1 VALLLRRR
9 LRPRSP
15 LVARLAV
22 LCRQNHRPSRRLI
35 RRRIRSCWVACSQ
48 NRHRCR
54 CRSPLRR
61 LRRPNS
67 CVGLVLA
74 GAPLRADSGSPGSAW
89 TAPRADPV
97 LGLGSAQEDSIAA
110 PGSPAEEARDGSA
123 AAEGVSVAA
132 PCFGLPPKKI
142 RMAAPRFGP
151 RSRSLR
157 YSGQRS
163 RSLRYPGWGICGS
176 RGRKS
181 LPRCP
186 GYPSRAASCSPAGSR
201 RPPGCPTSSAACPPR
216 ECWLLLAGL
225 ASRAP
230 AAPISSLP
238 ARAVACCPRADRPR

>member
-1 VALLLRRR
+1 MALLLRRR

-15 LVARLAV
+15 LVARFAV
-22 LCRQNHRPSRRLI
+22 LCRQNHRPSRRLT

-110 PGSPAEEARDGSA
+110 PGSPAEEARDGSVA
-123 AAEGVSVAA
+123 AVGVSVAA
-132 PCFGLPPKKI
+132 PCFGL
-142 RMAAPRFGP
+142 

-157 YSGQRS
+157 YSDQRS
-163 RSLRYPGWGICGS
+163 RSLRYPGWGISGS
-176 RGRKS
+176 RGRRS

-186 GYPSRAASCSPAGSR
+186 GYPSRAASCSPVESR
-201 RPPGCPTSSAACPPR
+201 RPPGCPTSSAALPPA

-225 ASRAP
+225 AFRAP

-238 ARAVACCPRADRPR
+238 ARAVACRPRADRPR

>member
-1 VALLLRRR
+1 MALLRRR
-9 LRPRSP
+9 LRLRSP

-22 LCRQNHRPSRRLI
+22 LCRPSHRPSRRLI
-35 RRRIRSCWVACSQ
+35 RRRIRFCWVACSRD
-48 NRHRCR
+48 RHRCR
-54 CRSPLRR
+54 CRSPLHR

-67 CVGLVLA
+67 CVGPVLV
-74 GAPLRADSGSPGSAW
+74 GAPPRADSDSPGSAW

-97 LGLGSAQEDSIAA
+97 LGSGSAREGSTAA

-123 AAEGVSVAA
+123 AAAGVSVAA
-132 PCFGLPPKKI
+132 PRFGLPPRKI
-142 RMAAPRFGP
+142 RMAAPRLGQ

-157 YSGQRS
+157 YPGQRS
-163 RSLRYPGWGICGS
+163 RSLRYPGWGTCGS
-176 RGRKS
+176 RGRRS

-186 GYPSRAASCSPAGSR
+186 GYPSRVVFCSPAGSR
-201 RPPGCPTSSAACPPR
+201 RPPGCPTSLAALPLE

-238 ARAVACCPRADRPR
+238 ARAVSCRLRADRPR

>member
-1 VALLLRRR
+1 VALLRRR
-9 LRPRSP
+9 LRLRSP

-22 LCRQNHRPSRRLI
+22 LCRPNHRPSRRLI
-35 RRRIRSCWVACSQ
+35 HRRIRSCWVACSQ
-48 NRHRCR
+48 DRHRCR

-67 CVGLVLA
+67 CVGLVLV
-74 GAPLRADSGSPGSAW
+74 GAPPRADSDSPGSAW

-97 LGLGSAQEDSIAA
+97 LGSGSAQEDSIAA
-110 PGSPAEEARDGSA
+110 LGSPAEEARDGSA
-123 AAEGVSVAA
+123 AAAGVSVAA

-142 RMAAPRFGP
+142 RMAAPHLGQ

-157 YSGQRS
+157 YPGQRS

-176 RGRKS
+176 RGRRS

-201 RPPGCPTSSAACPPR
+201 RPSGRPASSAALPLAG
-216 ECWLLLAGL
+216 CWLLLAGL
-225 ASRAP
+225 AFRAP
-230 AAPISSLP
+230 VAPISSLP
-238 ARAVACCPRADRPR
+238 ARAVACCLRVDRPR